1 MLATESAVA
10 AAEEEG
16 CSRGELVGLKWGVA
30 PSVGCGHDRTQELE
44 EAGAAVEEETGT
56 AGAAGREAA
65 CGWDEKSIAE
75 RRESVLIC
83 LGL

>member
-1 MLATESAVA
+1 MLALESAVTT
-10 AAEEEG
+10 AEKG
-16 CSRGELVGLKWGVA
+16 CSRGKLVGLKRAW
-30 PSVGCGHDRTQELE
+30 PSSVGCGHDKTEVLE
-44 EAGAAVEEETGT
+44 KVGAATEEEGGT
-56 AGAAGREAA
+56 AGATEKEAA